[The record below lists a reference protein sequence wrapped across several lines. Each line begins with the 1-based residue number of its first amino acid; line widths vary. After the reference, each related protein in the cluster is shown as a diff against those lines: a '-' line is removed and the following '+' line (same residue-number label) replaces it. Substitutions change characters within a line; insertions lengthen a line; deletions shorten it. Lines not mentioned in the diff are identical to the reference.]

1 MILQKQLNLN
11 LELNRKRKN
20 MAKIE
25 KPKWKINIEK
35 EIETMRVEM
44 SILIKIERNKYL
56 KTRKTK
62 KLMRKYKITS
72 ANDIP
77 SIKEELKDK
86 VKVKAQ

>member
-11 LELNRKRKN
+11 LELNRKSKN

-77 SIKEELKDK
+77 SIKEELKEK

>member
-44 SILIKIERNKYL
+44 LILIKIERNKYL

-77 SIKEELKDK
+77 SIKEELKEK

>member
-77 SIKEELKDK
+77 SIKEELKEK

>member
-44 SILIKIERNKYL
+44 SILIKRERNKYL

-77 SIKEELKDK
+77 SIKEELKEK